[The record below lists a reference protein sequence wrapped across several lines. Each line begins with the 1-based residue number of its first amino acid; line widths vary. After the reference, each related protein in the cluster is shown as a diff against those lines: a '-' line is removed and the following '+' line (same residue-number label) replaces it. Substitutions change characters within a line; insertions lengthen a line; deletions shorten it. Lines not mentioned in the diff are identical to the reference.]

1 MQNIYR
7 RSSTLRWLSF
17 FKVAF
22 FFIKSIENFI
32 NLMNLSKNI
41 FETTEI
47 HETKIFLKIFFD
59 QSTHLLLL
67 KTMYK
72 RRDQTTFASIYPT
85 PTSVYFLGTMEH
97 IMQDRLLNS
106 TSHPKRRR
114 RTQTIVRIIGYEI
127 GAARSAQSDDELP
140 VLVMLGSEHGETQQ
154 VLDAV
159 LQARAVTT

>member
-72 RRDQTTFASIYPT
+72 RRD
-85 PTSVYFLGTMEH
+85 
-97 IMQDRLLNS
+97 
-106 TSHPKRRR
+106 
-114 RTQTIVRIIGYEI
+114 
-127 GAARSAQSDDELP
+127 
-140 VLVMLGSEHGETQQ
+140 
-154 VLDAV
+154 
-159 LQARAVTT
+159 